1 MIHRGVQYTRAIR
14 GYYKKWGRY
23 PTRLEDLENTNNLRY
38 LRKRYKDPLNKNKD
52 FRLLHYGEQGVTLG
66 GAIGG
71 GPINGAVPAGSAGLG
86 GSPSSAF
93 GGPGNGSAFGSS
105 GPGNSGFG
113 SSGANPSGV
122 FSQSSGLGG
131 NSSTGFGSNSNSQT
145 SSSQPGTNPPSGSDT
160 SGTGQQGDAS
170 SGGQQPVA
178 AGPIVGVA
186 SLNKGSTIREFNKKK
201 KYNEW
206 QFIYD
211 PSADQGG
218 LITTPYQPA
227 LPGFGQ
233 PGQNMQSAGTNSSS
247 FGNSNGSSFGNS
259 NGSSFGQSSFGNNPN
274 PGGGAS
280 LPQPPANPPQQ

>member
-1 MIHRGVQYTRAIR
+1 MAFVSISRPKPNRIRRKEDGYVLLVLLLVVSLMGIAMLAVIIPIKFEIQREQETEMIHRGVQYTRAIR

-145 SSSQPGTNPPSGSDT
+145 SSSQPGTNPPSGSDPPRAPDNREMRVPADNNRSPPGPSWASPVSIKVRPSASLIRRRSTT
-160 SGTGQQGDAS
+160 SG
-170 SGGQQPVA
+170 
-178 AGPIVGVA
+178 
-186 SLNKGSTIREFNKKK
+186 SLSTI
-201 KYNEW
+201 
-206 QFIYD
+206 
-211 PSADQGG
+211 
-218 LITTPYQPA
+218 
-227 LPGFGQ
+227 LP
-233 PGQNMQSAGTNSSS
+233 PIKA
-247 FGNSNGSSFGNS
+247 
-259 NGSSFGQSSFGNNPN
+259 
-274 PGGGAS
+274 A
-280 LPQPPANPPQQ
+280 